1 MAADDSVHEADPYA
15 RRSGEGKRTA
25 FVTVT
30 ADDSLGNRQTASC
43 RAEVSFVTVDQTKVL
58 AEEIQTDRERL
69 EFDMVL
75 TKTGRRSD
83 PVLTWTGTGSQKQD
97 CWKRI
102 RHRIGEWMLWI
113 G

>member
-1 MAADDSVHEADPYA
+1 M
-15 RRSGEGKRTA
+15 
-25 FVTVT
+25 
-30 ADDSLGNRQTASC
+30 
-43 RAEVSFVTVDQTKVL
+43 TVDQTKVL

-83 PVLTWTGTGSQKQD
+83 PVLTWTGTGSQKVTAVLYPQD
-97 CWKRI
+97 A
-102 RHRIGEWMLWI
+102 GGGSGGGLAGAGVE